1 MKALISTLLLAAA
14 LPALADSA
22 ANPRCEAKAANIE
35 KQLQSAWAEGNS
47 AKAKGLSAALDGVR
61 DNCTDRDL
69 MREFEAKVNEAREEI
84 REREADLREAE
95 LAGDPQK
102 IAKRQ
107 AKLDEA
113 MEELK
118 DAEGQLSPRG
128 EDVQ

>member
-35 KQLQSAWAEGNS
+35 KQLQAAWADGNS

-61 DNCTDRDL
+61 DSCTDREL

-84 REREADLREAE
+84 REREADLRDAE

-107 AKLDEA
+107 AKLDDA

-118 DAEGQLSPRG
+118 AAEVQLSPRS
-128 EDVQ
+128 EDIR